1 MSTVAA
7 SEKSKMPSAGAIEE
21 IFLEHYQLVY
31 HTACVVTGSP
41 EDAED
46 VLQTIFL
53 RLLRHPAPPDFRKD
67 SKAYFYKAAVNV
79 SLNTIRARRRQ
90 VLVADSDTF
99 EIPRVTDRSDSH
111 EAIRPRLHEAIETL
125 SPRTIEILIL
135 RYVHDYTELEIAKL
149 LGISRGT
156 IAVTLFR
163 ARSRLR
169 KLVRAPHWEKKT

>member
-7 SEKSKMPSAGAIEE
+7 SEKSKMRSDRTIEE

-31 HTACVVTGSP
+31 HTASVVTGSP

-46 VLQTIFL
+46 ILQTIFL
-53 RLLRHPAPPDFRKD
+53 RLLRHAAPPDFRKD
-67 SKAYFYKAAVNV
+67 AKAYFYKAAVNV
-79 SLNTIRARRRQ
+79 SLNTIRARKRQ
-90 VLVADSDTF
+90 VLVADSDIF
-99 EIPRVTDRSDSH
+99 DIPRVTDRCSH
-111 EAIRPRLHEAIETL
+111 EAMRTRLREAIATL

-135 RYVHDYTELEIAKL
+135 RYAHDYTELEIAKL

-169 KLVRAPHWEKKT
+169 KLVRAREKRT